1 MPLSQI
7 SDDAADQLY
16 EQLVTAVETAIETEG
31 QSFYQLSLASGVDQA
46 VLSRARKREFK
57 LNTDNLLSVLQSVFA
72 AETRDYARRI
82 KAAAR
87 KRPA

>member
-1 MPLSQI
+1 MPLTKI
-7 SDDAADQLY
+7 SEDAADQLY
-16 EQLVTAVETAIETEG
+16 EHLVSAVETAIETEE
-31 QSFYQLSLASGVDQA
+31 QSFYQLSLASGVDQS
-46 VLSRARKREFK
+46 VLSRARQRTFK

-72 AETRDYARRI
+72 DETRDYARKI